1 MLLSKRPQDSHTSK
15 ANNETITRRELLLM
29 SMDVGTKAQL
39 LGTATSAPMSTSS
52 VVRGAPHA
60 TKQCWPAIW

>member
-15 ANNETITRRELLLM
+15 ANDETITGHEVLLM

-39 LGTATSAPMSTSS
+39 LE
-52 VVRGAPHA
+52 
-60 TKQCWPAIW
+60 